1 MAVNARFLVLDVFGS
16 IALGIG
22 LAEKFGRHG
31 LIVPPALQFEHYD
44 VALLAVGGIFMA
56 VGALVF
62 FNSARDIGDGPS

>member
-1 MAVNARFLVLDVFGS
+1 MAVSARFLVLDVLGS
-16 IALGIG
+16 ISLGIG

-44 VALLAVGGIFMA
+44 LTLLAVGAIFMA

-62 FNSARDIGDGPS
+62 FSSMRNTGNGHS